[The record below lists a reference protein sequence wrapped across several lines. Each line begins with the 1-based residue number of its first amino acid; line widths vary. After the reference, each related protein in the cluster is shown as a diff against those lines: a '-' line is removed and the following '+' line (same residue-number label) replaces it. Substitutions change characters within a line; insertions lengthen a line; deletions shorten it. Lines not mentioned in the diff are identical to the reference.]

1 MNKLKGTETVSTR
14 KEKILELALEELQ
27 YRSSEISNL
36 GFSISNPYKD
46 SERFDKLD
54 SIEEETDGEYDSY
67 SKYTVT
73 YFKGT
78 NKEGSHISFSVK
90 QPLSELIGLG
100 VIG

>member
-1 MNKLKGTETVSTR
+1 MNKAKGTPTSTVLTR
-14 KEKILELALEELQ
+14 KEKILALVLEELQ

-46 SERFDKLD
+46 SERLDKLD

-90 QPLSELIGLG
+90 QPLSELIGLE
-100 VIG
+100 

>member
-1 MNKLKGTETVSTR
+1 MNKAKSNETTSTR
-14 KEKILELALEELQ
+14 KEKILALVLEELQ

-90 QPLSELIGLG
+90 KPLSELIGLG